1 MKLENNR
8 NLKKKI
14 IYLFMKNLLDTK
26 AVSSRVV
33 VEGNIEMTLRQISE
47 LETCI

>member
-1 MKLENNR
+1 
-8 NLKKKI
+8 
-14 IYLFMKNLLDTK
+14 MKNLLDTK

-47 LETCI
+47 ELETCILK